1 LSDYW
6 DKKLR
11 AAAAKGQLLRWF
23 HERSVRELKAMRTAF
38 EQAQQP
44 KPQKDTTNCKSSTSS

>member
-1 LSDYW
+1 MNDYY

-23 HERSVRELKAMRTAF
+23 HERSVRELKAMRAAF
-38 EQAQQP
+38 EQSQQP
-44 KPQKDTTNCKSSTSS
+44 KLQKDTTNCNS

>member
-1 LSDYW
+1 LSDYY

-38 EQAQQP
+38 EQAQQTNT
-44 KPQKDTTNCKSSTSS
+44 QKDTKNCNS

>member
-44 KPQKDTTNCKSSTSS
+44 KLQKDTKK